1 MKTFIESTI
10 TWLAATAPFS
20 VCIALDLAL
29 KGCA

>member
-1 MKTFIESTI
+1 MKAFIQSTI

-20 VCIALDLAL
+20 VCIALGLAL

>member
-20 VCIALDLAL
+20 VCIALGLAL